1 MKNKDYP
8 FVMGTLYKWL
18 LELGY
23 ESASWTAKAL
33 TEIFASVDKDM
44 ITTRKEAEKLASSN

>member
-1 MKNKDYP
+1 MKNKEYP

-18 LELGY
+18 CDMGCENP
-23 ESASWTAKAL
+23 SWTAKAL

-44 ITTRKEAEKLASSN
+44 IATRKEAAKLVNSK

>member
-8 FVMGTLYKWL
+8 FVMGALYKWL
-18 LELGY
+18 ADMGY

-44 ITTRKEAEKLASSN
+44 IATRKEAAKLASSN